1 MLPVFSALQAYDDLF
16 SRKRP
21 IEKLLGRRTF
31 TKMGSLT
38 ITYQQKGKKPLS
50 VAIIHDPDLLRM
62 AAQMAI
68 SEAQQ
73 QLEETDD
80 PVLARLQSV
89 EVARLRSMLEV
100 LIPGLSEPTLQLQT
114 M

>member
-1 MLPVFSALQAYDDLF
+1 
-16 SRKRP
+16 
-21 IEKLLGRRTF
+21 
-31 TKMGSLT
+31 MGSLT

-50 VAIIHDPDLLRM
+50 VAIIHDQDLLRM

-73 QLEETDD
+73 QLEETED

-100 LIPGLSEPTLQLQT
+100 LIPGISEPTLQLRT

>member
-62 AAQMAI
+62 AALMAI

-80 PVLARLQSV
+80 PVLRLQSV

-114 M
+114 

>member
-1 MLPVFSALQAYDDLF
+1 MCFQWGKFRLPKNRFAGRA
-16 SRKRP
+16 
-21 IEKLLGRRTF
+21 LGRRTF

-68 SEAQQ
+68 SEAQH